1 MSFLRRQESILDMKK
16 IVYLLVF
23 LVFACNSEDAN
34 DCFQTS
40 GTIVQ
45 QDVDVVGFE
54 RILVNR
60 DITLII
66 TEAPECKVTIETGEN
81 LINDVK
87 AEVIG
92 DRLVLTDDNNCNY
105 VRDYG
110 ITKIYVEAPNLTEIR
125 TSSQYEI
132 SSNGVLTYPSLRL
145 LSEDFNEATDFT
157 VGDFRLS
164 INSESLNITSNN
176 ISSFYINGE
185 VENLFVGFFSG
196 SGRFEGENLIA
207 QNVEVN
213 HRGSNDMVV
222 NPQASLAG
230 ILRGTGDLISVN
242 EPPIVEVERVYTGQL
257 FFD

>member
-1 MSFLRRQESILDMKK
+1 MKRLIYICAFLI
-16 IVYLLVF
+16 
-23 LVFACNSEDAN
+23 FACNSEDAN
-34 DCFQTS
+34 DCFQAS
-40 GTIVQ
+40 GSIIQ
-45 QDVDVVGFE
+45 QEVDVVGFE

-60 DITLII
+60 DIELII
-66 TEAPECKVTIETGEN
+66 TEAPEYKVIIETGEN

-87 AEVIG
+87 AEVID

-125 TSSQYEI
+125 TSSQYEV
-132 SSNGVLTYPSLRL
+132 SSNGILTYPSLKL
-145 LSEDFNEATDFT
+145 LSEDFNEVTDFT

-164 INSESLNITSNN
+164 LDSENLDIISNN
-176 ISSFYINGE
+176 ISSFYIDGE

-207 QNVEVN
+207 QHVEIN

-222 NPQASLAG
+222 NPQASLTG
-230 ILRGTGDLISVN
+230 ILRGTGNVISVN
-242 EPPIVEVERVYTGQL
+242 EPPLVDVERVYTGQL
-257 FFD
+257 FF

>member
-1 MSFLRRQESILDMKK
+1 MRQESILDMKK
-16 IVYLLVF
+16 IIYLLVF

-40 GTIVQ
+40 GSIIQ
-45 QDVDVVGFE
+45 QEVDVVDFE

-60 DITLII
+60 DIELII
-66 TEAPECKVTIETGEN
+66 TEAPEYKVTIETGEN

-87 AEVIG
+87 AEVVG
-92 DRLVLTDDNNCNY
+92 DRLVLTDDNTCNY

-132 SSNGVLTYPSLRL
+132 SSNGVITYPSLTL
-145 LSEDFNEATDFT
+145 FSEDFNEASDFT

-164 INSESLNITSNN
+164 INSENLRITSNN
-176 ISSFYINGE
+176 ISSFYIDGE
-185 VENLFVGFFSG
+185 VETLFVGFFSG

-222 NPQASLAG
+222 NPQASLTG
-230 ILRGTGDLISVN
+230 ILRGTGNVISVN